1 MSAATAQPVGLEP
14 TVAPARRSA
23 ARRLV
28 ANPSGLVGLVLC
40 GILVLAAL
48 AATVGQVPHDPL
60 EQDTSAILSAPSGEH
75 WFGTDQFGRDI
86 FSRVVV
92 GVRSSAEIALVAV
105 AIATVLGVSAG
116 IAAAYFG
123 RWVSA
128 IVLRITDVLFAF
140 PAILLALAVAAALG
154 GGWFNTAIAVAI
166 VYIPIFV
173 RVSRGPVLALR
184 DADFIR
190 AGRVLGFSSGR
201 LLAGHVLPNIAAV
214 IIVQVTLALSWAVL
228 TESALS
234 FLGLGIQPPTP
245 SLGRMVSDATPLA
258 ATAWWALAAPAV
270 AITVAVLGLN
280 LLGDGLRDALDPTR
294 PRR

>member
-1 MSAATAQPVGLEP
+1 MSAAAAPSVALEM
-14 TVAPARRSA
+14 APGRPRRSW

-28 ANPSGLVGLVLC
+28 RNPSGIAGVALC
-40 GILVLAAL
+40 AVLVLATL
-48 AATVGQVPHDPL
+48 AAVLGVLPHDPL
-60 EQDTSAILSAPSGEH
+60 AQDTSAPLAAPSGRH

-86 FSRVVV
+86 FSRVLV
-92 GVRSSAEIALVAV
+92 GVRSSAAIALVAV
-105 AIATVLGVSAG
+105 AIATVLGVAAG

-128 IVLRITDVLFAF
+128 VVLRVTDVLFAF
-140 PAILLALAVAAALG
+140 PAILLALAIATALG
-154 GGWFNTAIAVAI
+154 HGWFNTAIAVAI

-173 RVSRGPVLALR
+173 RVARGPVLALR

-190 AGRVLGFSSGR
+190 AGRVLGFSPGR
-201 LLAGHVLPNIAAV
+201 LLLGHILPNIAAV
-214 IIVQVTLALSWAVL
+214 IVVQVTLALSWAVL

-234 FLGLGIQPPTP
+234 FLGLGTQPPTP

-258 ATAWWALAAPAV
+258 ATAWWALAAPAA

-280 LLGDGLRDALDPTR
+280 LLGDGLRDALDPTGSDR
-294 PRR
+294 

>member
-1 MSAATAQPVGLEP
+1 MSAASTSSVALDM
-14 TVAPARRSA
+14 APARPRRSW

-28 ANPSGLVGLVLC
+28 RNPSGLAGVALC
-40 GILVLAAL
+40 AVLVLATL
-48 AATVGQVPHDPL
+48 AAVFGVLPHDPL
-60 EQDTSAILSAPSGEH
+60 AQDTTAPLAAPSGDH

-92 GVRSSAEIALVAV
+92 GIRSSAAIAVVAV
-105 AIATVLGVSAG
+105 TIATVLGVSAG

-128 IVLRITDVLFAF
+128 VVLRVTDVLFAF
-140 PAILLALAVAAALG
+140 PAILLALAIASALG
-154 GGWFNTAIAVAI
+154 HGWLNTAVAVAI

-190 AGRVLGFSSGR
+190 AGRVLGFSPGR
-201 LLAGHVLPNIAAV
+201 LLVGHVLPNIAAV
-214 IIVQVTLALSWAVL
+214 IVVQVTLALSWAVL

-234 FLGLGIQPPTP
+234 FLGLGTQPPTP

-258 ATAWWALAAPAV
+258 ATAWWALAAPAA
-270 AITVAVLGLN
+270 AITIVVLGLN
-280 LLGDGLRDALDPTR
+280 LLGDGLRDALDPTGSDR
-294 PRR
+294 